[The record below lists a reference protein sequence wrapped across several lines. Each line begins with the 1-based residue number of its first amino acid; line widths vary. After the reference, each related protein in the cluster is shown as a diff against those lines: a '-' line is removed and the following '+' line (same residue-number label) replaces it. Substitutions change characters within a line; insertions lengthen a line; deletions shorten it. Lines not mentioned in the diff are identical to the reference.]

1 MSSSKM
7 RGKGIRLYS
16 SDEKGTNVAEWA
28 GMGFVIAPSP
38 LHSAQMIPLLSA
50 EKALVGD
57 LGRVIFLTGSTV
69 ERKKQERRGRG
80 G

>member
-1 MSSSKM
+1 M
-7 RGKGIRLYS
+7 
-16 SDEKGTNVAEWA
+16 AEWA

-57 LGRVIFLTGSTV
+57 LGRVIFFDRIYGREKKTRTQRQRGLMHYLQLTLEQGPLQGLAQ
-69 ERKKQERRGRG
+69 RL
-80 G
+80 